1 MFRPARM
8 LREVKDAIIISLEF
22 SNLCAEKKAEETTI
36 KAKSIVAWSLKV
48 SSYFVVVVFQN
59 TC

>member
-1 MFRPARM
+1 M